1 MFDMNQIRNVAKR
14 HRGGEDTAV
23 EENDRPAGVGSK
35 LTRTPASTSAATI
48 GSSIVIRGD
57 LEGKEDLVI
66 EGKVEGTIKLAE
78 HNLTIGENGDIN
90 ADVHAR
96 TITVKGNLEGD
107 LYGADKVIIR
117 QSGNVHG
124 NIFAPSVNIEDGA
137 RYRGSIDMEAARKD
151 ENRNNVVEAAGIKPG
166 KSSAKPAT
174 DEARQA

>member
-14 HRGGEDTAV
+14 HRGEEQTAA
-23 EENDRPAGVGSK
+23 EEKDKPAVDRKVS
-35 LTRTPASTSAATI
+35 RTSASAATI

-66 EGKVEGTIKLAE
+66 EGRVEGTIKLAE

-96 TITVKGNLEGD
+96 TITVQGNLEGD

-117 QSGNVHG
+117 RSGNVHG

-151 ENRNNVVEAAGIKPG
+151 EKRSNVVEAAGIKPG
-166 KSSAKPAT
+166 KSSSKPAS